1 MSSKRV
7 FLGLALAG
15 FLFGHLGRML
25 WPASILGRINPL
37 DLLVA
42 ITVIY
47 ATWRGVQPARNYW
60 LLGFGALIS
69 VSVLWGGVVFAS
81 FSQWES
87 LFYAVRLVFYVWFIL
102 LAPQL
107 LKREG
112 WWIGQWIGVVVS
124 LAGFIQLKIFPAIPP
139 SFIAQ
144 YGFDPHSGRLFALF
158 FDPNL
163 VASVLMLTCLLTFGL
178 YERYHRSSSLVALV
192 IQLAA
197 LALTVSRS
205 GMLGLAIAA
214 VFVLLALHPRWLI
227 AVLAVGMIGIFLSTT
242 LWSRIVGGVALDATS
257 RARFAS
263 WETAGQVI
271 EVNPIVGVGYNYY
284 QAATAALG
292 RYTPRVGQIA
302 LAANASDSS
311 LLTIWATT
319 GIFGLLLCVGW
330 LLSLTVSTADR
341 VGVVILRG
349 VVIGLIINSLF
360 INSLLYPF
368 VLFLLA
374 LSVASCDAPV

>member
-7 FLGLALAG
+7 FLVLAIAS

-25 WPASILGRINPL
+25 WPASVIGRINPL
-37 DLLVA
+37 DLLVG
-42 ITVIY
+42 ITIIY
-47 ATWRGVQPARNYW
+47 AIIQRIRPVQNSW
-60 LLGFGALIS
+60 LLGFGALTAL
-69 VSVLWGGVVFAS
+69 SVLWGGVVFGS

-87 LFYAVRLVFYVWFIL
+87 LLYAVRLVLYIWFIM
-102 LAPQL
+102 LAPRL
-107 LKREG
+107 FARDG
-112 WWIGQWIGVVVS
+112 WWIGQWIGVAVS
-124 LAGFIQLKIFPAIPP
+124 LVGFGQLKFFHAIPP

-163 VASVLMLTCLLTFGL
+163 VASILMLTGLLTFGL
-178 YERYHRSSSLVALV
+178 YERYQRRSSLAALV

-205 GMLGLAIAA
+205 GMLGLAVAA
-214 VFVLLALHPRWLI
+214 FFVLLALHPRWLLG
-227 AVLAVGMIGIFLSTT
+227 VLAVGMMGIFLSTT
-242 LWSRIVGGVALDATS
+242 LWSRIGGGVALDATS

-263 WETAGQVI
+263 WETAQQVI
-271 EVNPIVGVGYNYY
+271 AVNPVVGVGYNYY
-284 QAATAALG
+284 QSATAALG

-311 LLTIWATT
+311 LLTVWSTT
-319 GIFGLLLCVGW
+319 GIFGLLLYVGW
-330 LLSLTVSTADR
+330 LLSLTTTSTNL
-341 VGVVILRG
+341 VGTAVIRG
-349 VVIGLIINSLF
+349 VVIGLLINSLF

-368 VLFLLA
+368 VLFLIALA
-374 LSVASCDAPV
+374 VASRNAPV